1 MGSLRKTTYEYLTT
15 DSGLLAAIPV
25 ERWFS
30 LGGVK
35 DRPATP
41 YAVLAWFGTSDDIG
55 LNLVQLLQ
63 VQIHDEP
70 GSYTRIEDIHPLVEA
85 RLKAA
90 EQYVGLSG
98 YRLVQAD
105 YTGRSADLVDPDRRT
120 GFQYT
125 SWSVVGGNAL

>member
-1 MGSLRKTTYEYLTT
+1 MTLRKTTWEYLTT
-15 DSGLLAAIPV
+15 DAPLLAVIPA

-41 YAVLAWFGTSDDIG
+41 YAVLAWFGSVESVG
-55 LNLVQLLQ
+55 LNLINLLQ
-63 VQIHDEP
+63 VQIHDDP
-70 GSYTRIEDIHPLVEA
+70 GSYARIEDIHVLVQD

-90 EQYVGLSG
+90 QQYVGLTG

-105 YTGRSADLVDPDRRT
+105 YTGVSADLIDPDRRT

-125 SWSVVGGNAL
+125 SWSVVGGKAL

>member
-1 MGSLRKTTYEYLTT
+1 MTLRKTMWEYLTT
-15 DSGLLAAIPV
+15 DAPLLAVIPV
-25 ERWFS
+25 ERWFT

-41 YAVLAWFGTSDDIG
+41 YAVLAWFGTVESAG
-55 LNLVQLLQ
+55 LQLINLLQ

-90 EQYVGLSG
+90 EQYVGLTG
-98 YRLVQAD
+98 HRLVQAD
-105 YTGRSADLVDPDRRT
+105 YTGRSADLIDPDRRT

-125 SWSVVGGNAL
+125 SWSVVGGIPL